1 MFPGGIP
8 GIPESRMSE
17 RRDFVFPSAAFEL
30 LFERAGLPAFELPS
44 DIARTY
50 SGTFG
55 VRSPSLFANFVASV
69 DGVVAL
75 DGAGE
80 SGHVISGESEADRFV
95 MGLLRACASAV
106 LVGAGTLRASP
117 KHQWTPAKIFP
128 EAAAAFA
135 ELRRTLGLSE
145 QPKLVV
151 VTASGELDPSSPAL
165 GDALV
170 ATTPDGEARL
180 RSALPQTTRI
190 ARFAPGGARTHSM
203 TLRPLVELL
212 RAEGHELIL
221 TEGGPSLVGQLLAEN
236 LLDELFLTVSP
247 RLFGQ
252 GPATARK
259 PLVYG
264 VDLGGKPLEL
274 SSARLHGSHLFLRYG
289 VTLRP

>member
-1 MFPGGIP
+1 
-8 GIPESRMSE
+8 MSE
-17 RRDFVFPSAAFEL
+17 APEFVFPGATFEL
-30 LFERAGLPAFELPS
+30 LFERDGLPKFELPKEV
-44 DIARTY
+44 ARSY

-55 VRSPSLFANFVASV
+55 VRRPSLFANFVTSV

-80 SGHVISGESEADRFV
+80 SGHVISGESAADRFV

-106 LVGAGTLRASP
+106 VVGAGTLRASP
-117 KHQWTPAKIFP
+117 KHLWTPAKIFSP
-128 EAAAAFA
+128 AAADFG
-135 ELRRTLGLSE
+135 ELRRALGLSE

-151 VTASGELDPSSPAL
+151 VTASGELDASSPAL
-165 GDALV
+165 RDALV
-170 ATTPDGEARL
+170 ATTPDGAERL

-190 ARFAPGGARTHSM
+190 VAYPAGRPSGSM
-203 TLRPLVELL
+203 NLRPLIELL
-212 RAEGHELIL
+212 HAEGHELLL

-247 RLFGQ
+247 RLFGRH
-252 GPATARK
+252 ASNARK
-259 PLVYG
+259 PLVDG

-289 VTLRP
+289 VTLRA